1 MKQMKESGL
10 PTTVG
15 YLVLLWEEIRS
26 YCIHAIL
33 QQVIV
38 ASPLHGTAS
47 TGSTTAT
54 RKSDSKR
61 DRERKMK
68 KSRTR
73 GNEEGDAWYENWIM
87 HESWQ
92 RFMKVFIY
100 RSPLSSN
107 PPLPPVLLAGAEI
120 DQKAA
125 RELEDIVQMCELCN
139 QYCLPPVTFH
149 MRAVHPGFAFIL
161 FDIFGYL
168 IFTQKFP

>member
-1 MKQMKESGL
+1 MLHAFYRASSDILPESVVLHLSQSMKQMKESGL

-38 ASPLHGTAS
+38 ASPLHGTTS
-47 TGSTTAT
+47 SGSTSAT

-73 GNEEGDAWYENWIM
+73 GNEDGDAWYYN
-87 HESWQ
+87 
-92 RFMKVFIY
+92 
-100 RSPLSSN
+100 
-107 PPLPPVLLAGAEI
+107 
-120 DQKAA
+120 
-125 RELEDIVQMCELCN
+125 QM
-139 QYCLPPVTFH
+139 T
-149 MRAVHPGFAFIL
+149 
-161 FDIFGYL
+161 
-168 IFTQKFP
+168 